1 MSALDKL
8 MESTLARDTAAP
20 SKPIRLVADP
30 NISVDQIQK
39 VFKEYLEYKKSAD
52 AWSLIGPPPG
62 GPKDLSWKTPIH
74 APWLSKCMG
83 LLYALLEV
91 APNSKLQSIK
101 VVKALQNLYEARD
114 LQLPMLGGHHLTTAM
129 DRLDFAVRLLLS
141 HLRLLKV
148 NIQLKNKICRMLT
161 QTEVP
166 HLGQDGSPLG
176 VCGRGSS
183 SG

>member
-30 NISVDQIQK
+30 NISVDQIQ
-39 VFKEYLEYKKSAD
+39 YLEYKKSAD

-62 GPKDLSWKTPIH
+62 RPKDLSWKTPIH

-91 APNSKLQSIK
+91 APNSKLQVAPNGKLQSIK
-101 VVKALQNLYEARD
+101 DSRTSTKQGICSC
-114 LQLPMLGGHHLTTAM
+114 PCLGAIT
-129 DRLDFAVRLLLS
+129 
-141 HLRLLKV
+141 
-148 NIQLKNKICRMLT
+148 
-161 QTEVP
+161 
-166 HLGQDGSPLG
+166 
-176 VCGRGSS
+176 
-183 SG
+183 